1 VARLPFE
8 GREDALVLGRVGTFS
23 NLLGSGAVQSCRN
36 LLDQRGL
43 DPAAIRVA
51 VEANAGAP
59 MTPLPTNVAP
69 GMRRTFPLATLILL
83 LLISCTDASPSL
95 VPPPTGGRE
104 PATASAGAGSG
115 TLVVRQRYRGPGSYV
130 EGSVGFVE
138 VSAAGTAE
146 VARWE
151 RQILGSGR
159 RRFSLQAGTYSLTS
173 WQRPCDGNCQDGF
186 DPPVD
191 GCEESF
197 TIGAGETA
205 TAVVAVTP
213 DSGCTIAFRR

>member
-1 VARLPFE
+1 MFE
-8 GREDALVLGRVGTFS
+8 GEPEYHT
-23 NLLGSGAVQSCRN
+23 QSR
-36 LLDQRGL
+36 
-43 DPAAIRVA
+43 
-51 VEANAGAP
+51 
-59 MTPLPTNVAP
+59 TNGAP
-69 GMRRTFPLATLILL
+69 GMWRTFPLAILILPL
-83 LLISCTDASPSL
+83 LFSCTDGSPSM
-95 VPPPTGGRE
+95 VPAPTGGRDQ
-104 PATASAGAGSG
+104 PATASAGAGSA
-115 TLVVRQRYRGPGSYV
+115 TLAVRQRYRGPGSYV

-146 VARWE
+146 VARRE

-173 WQRPCDGNCQDGF
+173 WQRPCDGSCQDGF

-197 TIGAGETA
+197 IIGEGETA

-213 DSGCTIAFRR
+213 GSGCTIAFRR